1 MRDCVGVCEFVI
13 VVVVVC
19 LRSTVCHSANF
30 VHASLLPR
38 APLLTVLDMEAIET
52 SSSDSNPRVLARAPL
67 LTVLDMEAIETS
79 SSDSNPGVSA
89 RFVSWGNLGFNL
101 GPARS
106 RGCMLEIKRE
116 VLHADRS
123 FVEDL
128 GFQGP
133 HESTTSAHQFA
144 TMK

>member
-1 MRDCVGVCEFVI
+1 MHMRKHA
-13 VVVVVC
+13 C
-19 LRSTVCHSANF
+19 LHVR
-30 VHASLLPR
+30 ASCC
-38 APLLTVLDMEAIET
+38 ACI
-52 SSSDSNPRVLARAPL
+52 
-67 LTVLDMEAIETS
+67 
-79 SSDSNPGVSA
+79 
-89 RFVSWGNLGFNL
+89 
-101 GPARS
+101 
-106 RGCMLEIKRE
+106 LEIKRE

>member
-1 MRDCVGVCEFVI
+1 MFAGFQ
-13 VVVVVC
+13 
-19 LRSTVCHSANF
+19 
-30 VHASLLPR
+30 
-38 APLLTVLDMEAIET
+38 VLQSCSISMFQ
-52 SSSDSNPRVLARAPL
+52 V
-67 LTVLDMEAIETS
+67 
-79 SSDSNPGVSA
+79 
-89 RFVSWGNLGFNL
+89 VSWGNLGFNL

-106 RGCMLEIKRE
+106 GGCMLEIKRK